1 MKIIIVGCGR
11 VGAALAQSMA
21 ANQHEVTVVDSSPT
35 AFDRLGRA
43 FRGRTV
49 VGICFDR
56 DVLLR
61 AGIKS
66 ADAFAAVTSSDN
78 ANALA
83 ARIARDRFAVPR
95 VIARIYDPQRRALYD
110 KLGLETIS
118 SASWGAAQ
126 IERLLTAP
134 EFQSVYSICDGEVQ
148 LVQVMVEDALNGRP
162 ASLLAQPDESIVVA
176 LTRASRTFIPRPD
189 TVLQIGDIVMVAV
202 KAAAMKHL
210 KSIVTMKP
218 EA

>member
-21 ANQHEVTVVDSSPT
+21 ANQHDVTVVDSNPT
-35 AFDRLGRA
+35 AFDRLGVS

-134 EFQSVYSICDGEVQ
+134 EFQPVYSICDGEVQ

-162 ASLLAQPDESIVVA
+162 ASLLTQPDESIVVA
-176 LTRASRTFIPRPD
+176 LTRASRTFIPKPD
-189 TVLQIGDIVMVAV
+189 TVLQIGDIVMVGV
-202 KAAAMKHL
+202 KAEAMKHL
-210 KSIVTMKP
+210 KTIVTMKP

>member
-11 VGAALAQSMA
+11 VGAALAQSMS
-21 ANQHEVTVVDSSPT
+21 ANQHDVTVVDSNPA
-35 AFDRLGRA
+35 AFDRLGVS

-56 DVLLR
+56 DVLIR
-61 AGIKS
+61 AGIKT
-66 ADAFAAVTSSDN
+66 AEAFAAVTSSDN

-162 ASLLAQPDESIVVA
+162 ASLLTQPDESIVVA
-176 LTRASRTFIPRPD
+176 LTRASRTFIPKPD
-189 TVLQIGDIVMVAV
+189 TVLQIGDIVMVGV
-202 KAAAMKHL
+202 KAEAMKHL

>member
-11 VGAALAQSMA
+11 VGAAVAQSMSA
-21 ANQHEVTVVDSSPT
+21 AGHDVTVVDSDPT
-35 AFDRLGRA
+35 AFDRLGTS

-56 DVLLR
+56 DVLIR
-61 AGIKS
+61 AGIQS

-83 ARIARDRFAVPR
+83 ARIARDRFGVPR
-95 VIARIYDPQRRALYD
+95 VIARLYDPQRRALYD
-110 KLGLETIS
+110 KLGLQTIS
-118 SASWGAAQ
+118 SASWGATQ

-134 EFQSVYSICDGEVQ
+134 EFQPVYSICDGDMQ
-148 LVQVMVEDALNGRP
+148 LVQVMVEEPLNGRP
-162 ASLLAQPDESIVVA
+162 ASLLAQPDESVVVA
-176 LTRASRTFIPRPD
+176 LTRTSRTFIPKPD
-189 TVLQIGDIVMVAV
+189 EVLQIGDIVMVAV
-202 KAAAMKHL
+202 KSEALKHL
-210 KSIVTMKP
+210 KSIVMMKP